1 MKVKDLLSKKD
12 SAIHTTTPDVM
23 MTEAVR
29 KLNQHNVGAL
39 LVMDDDKIAGI
50 ITERDILHAAG
61 EHGSKIESFKV
72 KDFMTKE
79 LITCGE
85 TESVD
90 DVMGLM
96 TMNRIRHLPILE
108 NEQLVGIISIGD
120 VVKAQL
126 KKTKAEADDLKEYIH
141 GRR

>member
-1 MKVKDLLSKKD
+1 MKVKDLLAKK
-12 SAIHTTTPDVM
+12 SSEIQTTTASAM
-23 MTEAVR
+23 MMDAIR

-39 LVMDDDKIAGI
+39 LVMDDNKLAGI

-61 EHGSKIESFKV
+61 EQGSKIESFKV
-72 KDFMTKE
+72 KDFMTKD

-85 TESVD
+85 NESVD

-126 KKTKAEADDLKEYIH
+126 KKTKAEADDLKDYIH